1 MSSGFEAERSHKKTL
16 DEGRGRG
23 MRAEAPCVPLLG
35 LELLV
40 PFVPACAVL
49 CMRAG
54 ASVTTVRMGVGR
66 ACCVPGTALGSGL
79 DLGLVVCP

>member
-1 MSSGFEAERSHKKTL
+1 
-16 DEGRGRG
+16 
-23 MRAEAPCVPLLG
+23 MRAGSLCSLLG

-49 CMRAG
+49 CMQAG
-54 ASVTTVRMGVGR
+54 ASVFCKDGGGSR

-79 DLGLVVCP
+79 DLGLVVLPVRKLPGR